1 MKQFE
6 KPAFKTATYDLDSFH
21 GKFVMEP
28 LERGFGITLGNAL
41 RRVLLSSLPGASVYA
56 IQVDGARHEFSA
68 LDGVEED
75 VTTIILNIKDLVLKI
90 TSEDDD
96 TPKLLTIDVKGPKQ
110 LQQLIFNSQVMSKLL
125 IRISL
130 LLMLPKAVALRW
142 SFMPVKA
149 EDLSQ
154 AKETSAL
161 PNSHSEQSQPIVPIL
176 QSLRLTMKLNL
187 HVLVTIQIM
196 IV

>member
-96 TPKLLTIDVKGPKQ
+96 TPKLLTIDVKGPKTVTAADIQ
-110 LQQLIFNSQVMSKLL
+110 LPSDVEVINKDLVIANVAEGG
-125 IRISL
+125 SL
-130 LLMLPKAVALRW
+130 KMVL
-142 SFMPVKA
+142 PVKA

>member
-90 TSEDDD
+90 TF
-96 TPKLLTIDVKGPKQ
+96 Q
-110 LQQLIFNSQVMSKLL
+110 
-125 IRISL
+125 
-130 LLMLPKAVALRW
+130 
-142 SFMPVKA
+142 SF
-149 EDLSQ
+149 
-154 AKETSAL
+154 
-161 PNSHSEQSQPIVPIL
+161 
-176 QSLRLTMKLNL
+176 
-187 HVLVTIQIM
+187 
-196 IV
+196 

>member
-6 KPAFKTATYDLDSFH
+6 KPAFKTADLDSFH

-96 TPKLLTIDVKGPKQ
+96 TPKL
-110 LQQLIFNSQVMSKLL
+110 
-125 IRISL
+125 
-130 LLMLPKAVALRW
+130 
-142 SFMPVKA
+142 
-149 EDLSQ
+149 
-154 AKETSAL
+154 
-161 PNSHSEQSQPIVPIL
+161 
-176 QSLRLTMKLNL
+176 
-187 HVLVTIQIM
+187 
-196 IV
+196 